1 MALQTEMSSS
11 SSTSTASSS
20 SSTDSSNDNPDTGSF
35 FTPTSS
41 PPLILAFLA
50 IGLLVTAVI
59 AALGWRRAYFAR
71 FRSDVGRQMRRGETQ
86 KDPMDIGSR
95 PMLWDLWTTL
105 GTRAVGIKAME
116 TPGMSSE
123 PPRGVSRPVSA
134 DQEGVNW
141 ETVMPI
147 SVTALIRECDGKER
161 SEAAQE
167 SPLERTSFLFHVFFQ
182 SRELLGSCI
191 NYLRYHHRQQ
201 DHEDATESSPESEKR
216 FVNPRDGLDRC
227 ENLQIAVAIAM
238 PMSKDGKLAGKGDE
252 SQPDMFEYSMGICRV
267 SWGGKEKQDLSER

>member
-1 MALQTEMSSS
+1 MALQTETSSS

-71 FRSDVGRQMRRGETQ
+71 FRSDAGRQMRRGETQ
-86 KDPMDIGSR
+86 KDSMDIGSR

-105 GTRAVGIKAME
+105 GIRPIGIKATE
-116 TPGMSSE
+116 TPGMSSK
-123 PPRGVSRPVSA
+123 PPGGVSRPVSA

-141 ETVMPI
+141 ETVM
-147 SVTALIRECDGKER
+147 V
-161 SEAAQE
+161 
-167 SPLERTSFLFHVFFQ
+167 
-182 SRELLGSCI
+182 
-191 NYLRYHHRQQ
+191 
-201 DHEDATESSPESEKR
+201 
-216 FVNPRDGLDRC
+216 
-227 ENLQIAVAIAM
+227 
-238 PMSKDGKLAGKGDE
+238 
-252 SQPDMFEYSMGICRV
+252 
-267 SWGGKEKQDLSER
+267 